1 MKRRTLAIVT
11 AALVLGLMP
20 GSAIAGGG
28 GDQGAAAHDL
38 KIGGPRTYAQTVTVG
53 VTGQLTGVDLYLFE
67 TNPAKMT
74 ASIMLLDRM
83 TRLPIGSA
91 KASATV
97 TISDMGWYHFEFAKP
112 VSFIAGGRF
121 AIVFSVTAW
130 GVAYASLGSYPNGQA
145 LELSSAWGTLD
156 GKPNLAFAFATWVTP
171 AANPTAEPIP
181 IPTPAPKATPKSV
194 ASKTPAATQTSV
206 GPSPSAAVASPSAA
220 VASPSAAVASPSTSA
235 SASTNPNSSELDPGG
250 KTGDSGS
257 SGGSPILIIAAVVA
271 ALALVAIVGA
281 FGFAL
286 GRRRK

>member
-1 MKRRTLAIVT
+1 MKRRALAIVT
-11 AALVLGLMP
+11 AALLLGLMP

-38 KIGGPRTYAQTVTVG
+38 KIGGPRTLAQTVTVG

-67 TNPAKMT
+67 TNAAKMT
-74 ASIMLLDRM
+74 ASIMLLDRV

-91 KASATV
+91 IASATV
-97 TISDMGWYHFEFAKP
+97 TVADVGWYHFEFATP

-121 AIVFSVTAW
+121 AIVFSITGW

-145 LELSSAWGTLD
+145 LEKGSAWGSLP

-171 AANPTAEPIP
+171 AANPTAQPVP
-181 IPTPAPKATPKSV
+181 TATPAPKATPAPA
-194 ASKTPAATQTSV
+194 ASKTPAATQTSAE
-206 GPSPSAAVASPSAA
+206 PSLLAAVASPSD
-220 VASPSAAVASPSTSA
+220 VAASPSTSA
-235 SASTNPNSSELDPGG
+235 SASANPTSSESDPEG

-257 SGGSPILIIAAVVA
+257 SGGPPILIIVA
-271 ALALVAIVGA
+271 ALILVAIVGA
-281 FGFAL
+281 CGFAL

>member
-1 MKRRTLAIVT
+1 MKLRALAIVT
-11 AALVLGLMP
+11 AVLLLGLMP

-130 GVAYASLGSYPNGQA
+130 GVAYASLGSYANGQA
-145 LELSSAWGTLD
+145 LEKGSAWGSLN
-156 GKPNLAFAFATWVTP
+156 GNPNLDFAFATWV
-171 AANPTAEPIP
+171 AKANPTAEPV
-181 IPTPAPKATPKSV
+181 PTPTPEPTATPASV
-194 ASKTPAATQTSV
+194 ASKTPAATHTSAANPSTAR
-206 GPSPSAAVASPSAA
+206 PSPS
-220 VASPSAAVASPSTSA
+220 TLA
-235 SASTNPNSSELDPGG
+235 SASTTPASSVPDPEG
-250 KTGDSGS
+250 KTGDSDT
-257 SGGSPILIIAAVVA
+257 SGGFPILIIAAVLA

-281 FGFAL
+281 GGFVL
-286 GRRRK
+286 WRRRRQGVA

>member
-1 MKRRTLAIVT
+1 MKRRAFAIVT

-28 GDQGAAAHDL
+28 GDQSAAAHDL
-38 KIGGPRTYAQTVTVG
+38 KIGGPRTFAQTVTVG

-74 ASIMLLDRM
+74 ASILLLDRV

-97 TISDMGWYHFEFAKP
+97 TVADVGWYHFEFATP
-112 VSFIAGGRF
+112 VSFIKGGRF
-121 AIVFSVTAW
+121 AIVFSITGW

-145 LELSSAWGTLD
+145 LEKGSAWDTLP

-171 AANPTAEPIP
+171 TPNPTAQPIP
-181 IPTPAPKATPKSV
+181 TPTPAPKATPAPV
-194 ASKTPAATQTSV
+194 ATKTPAATQA
-206 GPSPSAAVASPSAA
+206 SAEP
-220 VASPSAAVASPSTSA
+220 SPSAAVASPSTSA
-235 SASTNPNSSELDPGG
+235 SASTNPTSSESDPEG
-250 KTGDSGS
+250 KTGD
-257 SGGSPILIIAAVVA
+257 SGGSPILIIAAVIA

-281 FGFAL
+281 CGFAL

>member
-1 MKRRTLAIVT
+1 MKLRALAIVT
-11 AALVLGLMP
+11 AVLLLGLMP

-130 GVAYASLGSYPNGQA
+130 GVAYASLGSYPKGQA

-156 GKPNLAFAFATWVTP
+156 GKPNLAFAFMTWVTP
-171 AANPTAEPIP
+171 AANPTAQPVP
-181 IPTPAPKATPKSV
+181 TPTPAPKVTPAPKATPTPA
-194 ASKTPAATQTSV
+194 ASDTPAATQTSA
-206 GPSPSAAVASPSAA
+206 GPSSSAAGASPSPSA
-220 VASPSAAVASPSTSA
+220 SPSTPTPSG
-235 SASTNPNSSELDPGG
+235 STGNT
-250 KTGDSGS
+250 TGDSES
-257 SGGSPILIIAAVVA
+257 SGGSPILIIAAVMA

-281 FGFAL
+281 SGFAL

>member
-1 MKRRTLAIVT
+1 MKRRALAIVT

-28 GDQGAAAHDL
+28 EDQGAAAHDL
-38 KIGGPRTYAQTVTVG
+38 KIGGPKTYAQTVTVG

-67 TNPAKMT
+67 TYPAKMT
-74 ASIMLLDRM
+74 ASIRLVDRV

-97 TISDMGWYHFEFAKP
+97 TVADVGWYHFEFATP

-145 LELSSAWGTLD
+145 LEEGSAWGTLP

-171 AANPTAEPIP
+171 TPNPTAQPIP
-181 IPTPAPKATPKSV
+181 TPTPAPKATPKSV
-194 ASKTPAATQTSV
+194 ASKTPAATQTSA
-206 GPSPSAAVASPSAA
+206 GPSPSAAVASPSH
-220 VASPSAAVASPSTSA
+220 AVASPSTSA
-235 SASTNPNSSELDPGG
+235 SASANPTSSGSDPEG

-257 SGGSPILIIAAVVA
+257 SGGSPILITAAVIA

-281 FGFAL
+281 GGFAL

>member
-38 KIGGPRTYAQTVTVG
+38 KIGGPRTLAQTVTVG

-67 TNPAKMT
+67 TNAAKMT
-74 ASIMLLDRM
+74 ASIMCLDRA
-83 TRLPIGSA
+83 TRLPIGTA

-97 TISDMGWYHFEFAKP
+97 TVADVGWYHFEFATP

-121 AIVFSVTAW
+121 AIVFSITAW

-145 LELSSAWGTLD
+145 LEKGSACGTLP

-171 AANPTAEPIP
+171 AANPTAQPIP
-181 IPTPAPKATPKSV
+181 APTPTPAPKATPAPV
-194 ASKTPAATQTSV
+194 ASKTPAAMQTSA
-206 GPSPSAAVASPSAA
+206 GPSPSAAGASPSD
-220 VASPSAAVASPSTSA
+220 VAASPSTSA
-235 SASTNPNSSELDPGG
+235 SPSTNPIPSGSTGAT
-250 KTGDSGS
+250 TGDSES
-257 SGGSPILIIAAVVA
+257 SGGSPILIIAAVIA

-281 FGFAL
+281 CGFAL